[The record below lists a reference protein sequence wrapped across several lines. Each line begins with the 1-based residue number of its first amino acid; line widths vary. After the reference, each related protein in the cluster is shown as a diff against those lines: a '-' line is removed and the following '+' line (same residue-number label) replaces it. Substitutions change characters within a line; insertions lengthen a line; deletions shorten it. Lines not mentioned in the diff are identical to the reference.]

1 MELLEKCREI
11 LKENTQDT
19 ENLEAWV
26 VGGAVRDDML
36 DKEPKDFD
44 FVVIDETKQSMK
56 KRGFNKIEAQSFP
69 VFQDSLGH
77 EYSLPR
83 TEKSTGKGYHDFK
96 IQTENVSLEEDL
108 NRRDFTINAIARRIS
123 DGVYDYPVAVED
135 NYQAH
140 AVKDLKEGTI
150 RHITEAFEEDPVRI
164 MRMARFASR
173 LPDFEISPQ
182 TQLIAIENVDK
193 LGNVPGER
201 IGEEVHK
208 AMKQAEEPTRFW
220 DVLKKSGAL
229 EVIAPKLD
237 ELSEVS
243 AGPEK
248 HHGEG
253 DAWTHTM
260 MVMEEMQ
267 EIDANNHDKLMM
279 ALVHDIGKVETRNEE
294 NTGGHDKLGEP
305 LAENLAENLR
315 LSNEYKEKMKDA
327 CREHMRIFN
336 VDQMQKHS
344 MRESKVIELV
354 ERLDHA
360 KGATQEELIDL
371 AKADNRGREAEVPVD
386 LSSFDRIEE
395 RLGAA
400 REAINT
406 VDAQYVADQRDK
418 EIDDFDGEALGQT
431 ITNDRVHHMKKLQ

>member
-1 MELLEKCREI
+1 MFDEPELEEDLEE
-11 LKENTQDT
+11 
-19 ENLEAWV
+19 LEYWI
-26 VGGAVRDDML
+26 VGGAVRDKML
-36 DKEPKDFD
+36 DKEPKDRD
-44 FVVIDETKQSMK
+44 YVVIGATADEMK
-56 KRGFNKIEAQSFP
+56 ERGFKPIEATNFP
-69 VFQDSLGH
+69 VFQDSNGDEWALARKERKIG
-77 EYSLPR
+77 E
-83 TEKSTGKGYHDFK
+83 GYHGFEAFTDD
-96 IQTENVSLEEDL
+96 VSLEEDL
-108 NRRDFTINAIARRIS
+108 ARRDFTMNAIAYNPKEDI
-123 DGVYDYPVAVED
+123 YDYPVAVED

-164 MRMARFASR
+164 LRMARFASR
-173 LPDFEISPQ
+173 LPDFEISPH
-182 TQLIAIENVDK
+182 TQLIATENVDK
-193 LGNVPGER
+193 LENVPGER

-208 AMKQAEEPTRFW
+208 AMKQAEQPTRFW

-267 EIDANNHDKLMM
+267 DIDANNHDKLMM
-279 ALVHDIGKVETRNEE
+279 ALVHDIGKVETRNED

-305 LAENLAENLR
+305 LAEELAQNLR

-336 VDQMQKHS
+336 VDQMQEHS

-386 LSSFDRIEE
+386 LTAFNRIEE
-395 RLGAA
+395 RLEKA

-406 VDAQYVADQRDK
+406 VDAEYVAEQRGK
-418 EIDDFDGEALGQT
+418 NIEDFDGEALGQT
-431 ITNDRVHHMKKLQ
+431 LTNDRVHYMKRN